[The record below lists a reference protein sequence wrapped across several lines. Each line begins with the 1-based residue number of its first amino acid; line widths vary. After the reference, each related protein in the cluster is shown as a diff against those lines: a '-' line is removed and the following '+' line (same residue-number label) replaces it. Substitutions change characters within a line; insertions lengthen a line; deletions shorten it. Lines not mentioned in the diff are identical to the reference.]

1 MSCHFNSLF
10 PVVYR
15 MGQAFNE
22 SYVEFRTQRK
32 VNFCNK
38 LFTAWDFNITNP
50 ETSNLS
56 KTHIKT
62 DFKVHVV
69 IAMIQ

>member
-1 MSCHFNSLF
+1 
-10 PVVYR
+10 
-15 MGQAFNE
+15 MGHAFNE
-22 SYVEFRTQRK
+22 SYVEFGKKRK

-50 ETSNLS
+50 KTAELK

-62 DFKVHVV
+62 DLQV
-69 IAMIQ
+69 